1 MRLVVALFFVAT
13 AVNAE
18 SNSLALQLPSPPLN
32 YQSDRFKAGNLDCS
46 NAVGGATNLEFG
58 VTGVMTDLNSSTARG
73 KDIGIYARIVIPL
86 DKPKARINC
95 NDLFQLEMTQRRL
108 EIQMLRAELDQLKR
122 LQQSGDNGED
132 NMEFEN

>member
-1 MRLVVALFFVAT
+1 MRLAVALFFVAT
-13 AVNAE
+13 VVNAE

-32 YQSDRFKAGNLDCS
+32 YQSDRFKAGGLDCS

-132 NMEFEN
+132 DMEFEN

>member
-1 MRLVVALFFVAT
+1 MRLAVALFFVAT

-32 YQSDRFKAGNLDCS
+32 YQSDRFKAGGLDCS

-58 VTGVMTDLNSSTARG
+58 VTGVMTDLNSSTAQG

-86 DKPKARINC
+86 DKPKSRINC

-122 LQQSGDNGED
+122 LQQADINVNGD
-132 NMEFEN
+132 MEFEN

>member
-1 MRLVVALFFVAT
+1 
-13 AVNAE
+13 
-18 SNSLALQLPSPPLN
+18 
-32 YQSDRFKAGNLDCS
+32 
-46 NAVGGATNLEFG
+46 
-58 VTGVMTDLNSSTARG
+58 MTDLNSSTARG

-132 NMEFEN
+132 DMEFEN